1 MALKISGTT
10 VVDDSRNLTNIVG
23 ASYNSSNSNV
33 TTITSASPTMDL
45 SASDTFTL
53 TVTGTTSL
61 AFSNVPASGR
71 AKYIVLEITNGGS
84 AAVIWPTNT
93 RWPGGTAPTLTTAG
107 TDLIVFFTDDGG
119 ANYRAA
125 LVQKDSK

>member
-23 ASYNSSNSNV
+23 ATYNSSNSNV
-33 TTITSASPTMDL
+33 TTISTASPTMDL

-61 AFSNVPASGR
+61 AFSNAPASGR
-71 AKYIVLEITNGGS
+71 AKYIVLEIVNGGS
-84 AAVIWPTNT
+84 ATVNWPTNT
-93 RWPGGTAPTLTTAG
+93 RWPGGTAPSLTTSG
-107 TDLIVFFTDDGG
+107 TDVVVFFTDDGG
-119 ANYRAA
+119 SNYRAA